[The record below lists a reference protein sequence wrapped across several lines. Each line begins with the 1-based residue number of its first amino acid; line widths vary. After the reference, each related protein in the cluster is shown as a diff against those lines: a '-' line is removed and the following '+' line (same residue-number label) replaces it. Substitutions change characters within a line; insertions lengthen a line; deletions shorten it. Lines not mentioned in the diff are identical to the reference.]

1 MSKPNHTPE
10 KSSTK
15 VDYQPRLTNFRDGEP
30 DLVILLAAAYRA
42 VTERL
47 LEDMRKAGIAGMRPA
62 YGYVIRAVAAEEP
75 TLNRLAE
82 LLDITKQAASK
93 LAQQMVRGGFL
104 VQAVDPQDRRQIRLR
119 LGAKG
124 RRVRE
129 QALATSATVEREL
142 RRAAGGAA
150 VDGLRQALLDLLARQ
165 GGLED
170 VLARR
175 ARPVW

>member
-1 MSKPNHTPE
+1 M
-10 KSSTK
+10 
-15 VDYQPRLTNFRDGEP
+15 VDSQPRLTNFRDDLRHQP
-30 DLVILLAAAYRA
+30 DLVILVAASYRA
-42 VTERL
+42 VIERL
-47 LEDMRKAGIAGMRPA
+47 MADIARAGIAGMRPA

-75 TLNRLAE
+75 TVNRLAE

-93 LAQQMVRGGFL
+93 LAEQMVRAGF
-104 VQAVDPQDRRQIRLR
+104 VTRVVDARDRRQTRLR
-119 LGAKG
+119 LSKKG
-124 RRVRE
+124 QRVRA

-142 RRAAGGAA
+142 RRAAGPAA
-150 VDGLRQALLDLLARQ
+150 VDGLRRALVDLLARQ